1 MTSGSWNSSNRESIF
16 EIRDSIF
23 GYSKGT
29 DMSVSGLEKL
39 DVWCK
44 ARDFAIRVNKE
55 MLSLLPP
62 EEKWSLTQQIRRSS
76 QSIPANIAEGH
87 GRFYFQDNVRFCYI
101 ARGSLEE
108 TLSHIVYAQ
117 KVGYLADALYES
129 LVSEGE
135 DLNRLI
141 NGYIGFLKK
150 TKQGANE
157 PGANYS
163 VRETSPD
170 YIAEDDALSPESN
183 AE

>member
-1 MTSGSWNSSNRESIF
+1 
-16 EIRDSIF
+16 
-23 GYSKGT
+23 
-29 DMSVSGLEKL
+29 MSVSGLEKL

-44 ARDFAIRVNKE
+44 ARDFAVRVNKE
-55 MLSLLPP
+55 VLPLLPS
-62 EEKWSLTQQIRRSS
+62 EEKWALNQQLRRSS

-117 KVGYLADALYES
+117 RVGYISDMLYKS
-129 LVSEGE
+129 FVLDGE
-135 DLNRLI
+135 NLNRLI

-150 TKQGANE
+150 SKQGANE

-163 VRETSPD
+163 VREDPSD
-170 YIAEDDALSPESN
+170 YIIENNSLPSSESN
-183 AE
+183 NEYHTPKELI